1 MYKKFY
7 RFSAEP
13 FRLTPDPSFCFPHRS
28 YEKAKAYM
36 QYALDCAEGFVI
48 VTGNPGTGK
57 TTLIHDLINSLDRNN
72 IKACAITNT
81 LQLPDD
87 VLRTVALSFELKV
100 EGLSKPQI
108 VERLSDFLV
117 QQHKKNLQTLLI
129 VDEAQDFSLLAL
141 EELRLLTN
149 MQMDNKPLIQIF
161 LVGQEGLRDLIQWP
175 VLEQLRQ
182 RVVATTHLDPLELN
196 ETEAYIKH
204 RLKKVGWH
212 RNNPIIRPE
221 VYPLIQEFSG
231 GVPRLINL
239 ACNRLLLSS
248 AVEGKNEV
256 TIEDAMTVI
265 SELLNEGLGH
275 QEALATYKEI
285 KKEEEKQLVVGPGD
299 GSGDPELHQ
308 TGLKPAFAPPG
319 VADERT
325 AIYEEKL
332 VNPES
337 VTSKN
342 LSAINRFKAFVSKAV
357 KNTKKLFS
365 DKWPYFV
372 TGLSLA
378 VLLLV
383 VFWFKPSENPSTIRE
398 TISITQNSAATN
410 QRASSETIS
419 TVKKTLGTSSS
430 DSEALGLND
439 PLMKSVMEDVIKDIY
454 GASSTKA
461 SNAN

>member
-13 FRLTPDPSFCFPHRS
+13 FRLTPDPKFCFPHRS

-57 TTLIHDLINSLDRNN
+57 TTLIHDLINSLDRDN

-87 VLRTVALSFELKV
+87 VLRTVALSFELNV
-100 EGLSKPQI
+100 DGLSKPQI

-117 QQHKKNLQTLLI
+117 QQHQNNLQTLLI

-182 RVVATTHLDPLELN
+182 RVVATTHLDPLELS

-231 GVPRLINL
+231 GVPRIINL
-239 ACNRLLLSS
+239 ACNRLLLSG
-248 AVEGKNEV
+248 AVEGKNEI
-256 TIEDAMTVI
+256 TIDEAMTVI

-285 KKEEEKQLVVGPGD
+285 KKEEEKQLVVAPED
-299 GSGDPELHQ
+299 TPENSELHQ

-332 VNPES
+332 VNPETAS
-337 VTSKN
+337 TQRTSIFNPIKAFTSKV
-342 LSAINRFKAFVSKAV
+342 IKH
-357 KNTKKLFS
+357 TKHLFF
-365 DKWPYFV
+365 DKWPYFI
-372 TGLSLA
+372 TALSLG

-383 VFWFKPSENPSTIRE
+383 VFWFKPASNSPAVKENLPIPEKAASASQTPNTASTI
-398 TISITQNSAATN
+398 
-410 QRASSETIS
+410 
-419 TVKKTLGTSSS
+419 KKTVDASPS

-454 GASSTKA
+454 GTSSQKA
-461 SNAN
+461 SNKN